1 MNEENQCRVVG
12 WLITAIA
19 IGLLAVVAFTNS
31 GCMQT
36 MHGMASDIRSGAT
49 YVEDHTI
56 DDK

>member
-1 MNEENQCRVVG
+1 MKK
-12 WLITAIA
+12 WIA
-19 IGLLAVVAFTNS
+19 IWIGVFVLGFLVG

-36 MHGMASDIRSGAT
+36 IHGMASDMRATAT

>member
-1 MNEENQCRVVG
+1 MRKLVIWYVAVFFLGGLVG
-12 WLITAIA
+12 
-19 IGLLAVVAFTNS
+19 

-36 MHGMASDIRSGAT
+36 IHGMASDLRATAT